1 MKLTVRCS
9 VFNCSNGRDCEIQ
22 ENVNLIKIFEHKT
35 DSLNFFFF
43 FATNYSIYN
52 YNN

>member
-9 VFNCSNGRDCEIQ
+9 VFNCSNGRDCKIR
-22 ENVNLIKIFEHKT
+22 ENVNLIEIFQHKT

-43 FATNYSIYN
+43 ATNYLIYN